1 MALCLSLTIL
11 PARCIQAA
19 SKDTIRA
26 KMINILYNGK
36 GGRLTCDFDGYSD
49 KSKRHEGIDF
59 ACGAG
64 TEVHSLISGTV
75 VSAFYSSNG
84 LSTISIYDSTHNKSV
99 IYLHTGGFKVKVGQ
113 NVTQGQVI
121 ALESKNGADAVH
133 THVEV
138 RDGRQTNASPSRDSV
153 LANSDPYPYWDL
165 IFSGNNPTS
174 HNPVGHVDNVRSNS
188 PGTIT
193 VYGWAF
199 DGDAASKS
207 IGVHVYVGGKAGSG
221 APGYQILADKGRPD
235 VNNAYGISGHHGFE
249 STLNVNC
256 SGMQTVYIYAI
267 NEGMGND
274 NPLIGT
280 TTVNIQKKVTT
291 YAPQGCV
298 DIVSSDA
305 AGKIRVRGWAFDKDV
320 PSTSLQIH
328 VYVGGPAGS
337 GAPGYVITANQSR
350 PDVNNA
356 YKITGNHGFDNTLS
370 VSKSGKQTIY
380 IYAINAGGGSSNSMI
395 GSKTVTIN
403 QGNKP
408 QGCVDLASSPS
419 KGTLRIA
426 GWAFDK
432 DVSTKSIQVH
442 VYVGGPAGSGA
453 PGYAITANKSRPDV
467 NNAYKITG
475 NHGFDN
481 TLSVSKSGK
490 QTIYIY
496 AINEGGGS
504 GNPLIGTK
512 TVTIK

>member
-11 PARCIQAA
+11 PARHIQAA

-26 KMINILYNGK
+26 KMIKTLYNGK
-36 GGRLTCDFDGYSD
+36 GGRLTCDFDGYSN

-64 TEVHSLISGTV
+64 TVVHSLTSGTV

-84 LSTISIYDSTHNKSV
+84 LSTLSIYDRDHNKSV
-99 IYLHTGGFKVKVGQ
+99 IYLHTTGFKVKVGQ
-113 NVTQGQVI
+113 NVSQGQAI
-121 ALESKNGADAVH
+121 ALESKKGADAVH

-138 RDGRQTNASPSRDSV
+138 RNGRQTNASKSSDKI

-165 IFSGNNPTS
+165 IFSGNTPTN

-188 PGTIT
+188 PGTLT

-199 DGDAASKS
+199 DSDAASKS

-235 VNNAYGISGHHGFE
+235 VNKAYGISGHHGFE
-249 STLNVNC
+249 STLKVNR
-256 SGMQTVYIYAI
+256 SGMQTIYVYAI
-267 NEGMGND
+267 NEGAGSD

-291 YAPQGCV
+291 YAPQGCL

-305 AGKIRVRGWAFDKDV
+305 AGKIRVCGWTFDKDV
-320 PSTSLQIH
+320 PSSSL
-328 VYVGGPAGS
+328 
-337 GAPGYVITANQSR
+337 
-350 PDVNNA
+350 
-356 YKITGNHGFDNTLS
+356 
-370 VSKSGKQTIY
+370 
-380 IYAINAGGGSSNSMI
+380 
-395 GSKTVTIN
+395 
-403 QGNKP
+403 
-408 QGCVDLASSPS
+408 
-419 KGTLRIA
+419 
-426 GWAFDK
+426 
-432 DVSTKSIQVH
+432 QVH

-467 NNAYKITG
+467 NKAYGISGNHGFDSTLSVSKSGKQTVYIYAINAGGGSSNPLIGSKTVTIKQGNKPQGCVDLASSPSKGKLRIAGWAFDKDVSKNSIKVHVYVGGPAGSGAPGYAITANRNRSDVNKAYKITG
-475 NHGFDN
+475 NHGFD
-481 TLSVSKSGK
+481 TTIKVSKKGK

-496 AINEGGGS
+496 AINEAGGS